1 MYSPTGFCI
10 VCLHT
15 VFWFS
20 LIDIKAECLIPL
32 VQNIP
37 NKICILSFTI
47 LFSFKFSVESILFDS
62 HFSERKQ
69 NFQVHIETFKRT
81 KDVGRW
87 SRDIHAELFFY
98 VNDGLCSSTWGITH

>member
-10 VCLHT
+10 VCLPT

-47 LFSFKFSVESILFDS
+47 LFFFKFSVANILIDS
-62 HFSERKQ
+62 RFPERKQ
-69 NFQVHIETFKRT
+69 NFQLHIETFKRT

-87 SRDIHAELFFY
+87 SRDIHAGQYFY
-98 VNDGLCSSTWGITH
+98 VNDGLCSST